1 MISILGCSGKK
12 ETDESHRTLSDR
24 ERDSILAESDLPGS
38 SVVGRAISVA
48 DSVAARSERIES
60 QVKKIDNN

>member
-1 MISILGCSGKK
+1 MINFLGCSGKK
-12 ETDESHRTLSDR
+12 ETDESRRILSDR
-24 ERDSILAESDLPGS
+24 ERDSIIAESDLPGS

-48 DSVAARSERIES
+48 DSVAARSKRIES